1 MEMGFAAIFM
11 KLFKDLIDFF
21 FKRKQLKL
29 DANGKRKIELAEDTL
44 ATFFEIKAAIAFI
57 RNPAISPEEKSARDR
72 TTDESPAH
80 SELLDKVLPLMK
92 DTKRKKK
99 YSKKYNDLKPR
110 FMTIF
115 GDKTEGCFT
124 DMNKIKGKIALSLKS
139 LAEDYWPKYA
149 QQNITE
155 QEERHMDRRENIL
168 MLSGSEDDE
177 IGKDLKEIQKRL
189 EKITKPYRE

>member
-11 KLFKDLIDFF
+11 KLFKGLIDYF

-57 RNPAISPEEKSARDR
+57 RNPAISPEEKSTRDR

-80 SELLDKVLPLMK
+80 SELLDKVFVFGE
-92 DTKRKKK
+92 RYKKK
-99 YSKKYNDLKPR
+99 EEIFKKYNDLRPR
-110 FMTIF
+110 FMTMF
-115 GDKTEGCFT
+115 GDKTEDCFT